1 MTDYNFDYT
10 PLSSEIDKISSQID
24 QLEIEFERFRDEMI
38 ETDNTLY
45 EILNR
50 LDMLEQKS
58 YDVPNY

>member
-1 MTDYNFDYT
+1 MKNVTDYNFDYT
-10 PLSSEIDKISSQID
+10 SLDSRIDS
-24 QLEIEFERFRDEMI
+24 LEIEIERLRNEMI

>member
-1 MTDYNFDYT
+1 MSNYDFDYT
-10 PLSSEIDKISSQID
+10 PLDSKID
-24 QLEIEFERFRDEMI
+24 QLEIEIERLRNEMI

-50 LDMLEQKS
+50 LDMLEQKR

>member
-1 MTDYNFDYT
+1 MKNVTDYNFDYT
-10 PLSSEIDKISSQID
+10 SLDSKIDS
-24 QLEIEFERFRDEMI
+24 LEIEIERLRNEMI

-50 LDMLEQKS
+50 LDMLEQKR

>member
-10 PLSSEIDKISSQID
+10 SLDSKIDS
-24 QLEIEFERFRDEMI
+24 LEIEIERLRNEMI

-50 LDMLEQKS
+50 LDMLEQKR

>member
-1 MTDYNFDYT
+1 MTEYNFDYES
-10 PLSSEIDKISSQID
+10 LDDKISS
-24 QLEIEFERFRDEMI
+24 LEIAIERLRDEMI

-50 LDMLEQKS
+50 LDMLEQKR